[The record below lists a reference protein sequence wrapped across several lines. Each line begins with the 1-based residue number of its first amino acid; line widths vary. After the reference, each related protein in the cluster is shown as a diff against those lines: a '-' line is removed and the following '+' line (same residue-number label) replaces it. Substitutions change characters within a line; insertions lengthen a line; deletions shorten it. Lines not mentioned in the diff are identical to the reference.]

1 MIESDPLLA
10 LQGVNNPGPQFW
22 PGFWVLD
29 LASRTHQGWV
39 LLQLILSST
48 PYPGGRGSS
57 ENENH
62 SHLGKSKLEIFNFF
76 RIWKY
81 PCPWLRLVFV
91 SLITKPRLHRFI
103 FGLRGCVM
111 TPT

>member
-1 MIESDPLLA
+1 VIESGPLLV
-10 LQGVNNPGPQFW
+10 LQGVNTPGPQSW

-29 LASRTHQGWV
+29 LASRTHRGWV

-62 SHLGKSKLEIFNFF
+62 SQAGKSKLEISGFPG
-76 RIWKY
+76 IWKRIGN
-81 PCPWLRLVFV
+81 WH
-91 SLITKPRLHRFI
+91 KENH
-103 FGLRGCVM
+103 
-111 TPT
+111 